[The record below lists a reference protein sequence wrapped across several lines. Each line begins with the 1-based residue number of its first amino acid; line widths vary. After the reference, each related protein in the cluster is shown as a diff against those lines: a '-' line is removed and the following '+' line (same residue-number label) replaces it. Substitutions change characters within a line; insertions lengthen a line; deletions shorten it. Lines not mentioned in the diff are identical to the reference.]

1 MPGKNL
7 VLKLKPKMLL
17 ANEILVFFN
26 CQCFINGLTFGFHF
40 SMQIEMN
47 EKKGFINGFLKKKK
61 HLGGKLQILIILDPL

>member
-26 CQCFINGLTFGFHF
+26 CQCFINGFTFGFHF

-47 EKKGFINGFLKKKK
+47 ERKRVY
-61 HLGGKLQILIILDPL
+61 

>member
-26 CQCFINGLTFGFHF
+26 CQWFINGFTFGFHF

-47 EKKGFINGFLKKKK
+47 ERKRVY
-61 HLGGKLQILIILDPL
+61 